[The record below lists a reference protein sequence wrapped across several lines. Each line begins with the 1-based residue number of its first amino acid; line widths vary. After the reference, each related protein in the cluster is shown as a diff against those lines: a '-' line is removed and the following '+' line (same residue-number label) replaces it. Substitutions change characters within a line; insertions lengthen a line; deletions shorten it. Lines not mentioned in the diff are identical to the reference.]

1 MSFAVVF
8 DPQRSLLGP
17 KGTAMRDEQFRELN
31 GIAPAIDEARAITGD
46 FMTQESSIL
55 RTQEYKGCGIRAA
68 SYKVGPQDWVPEACL
83 WIRTQTGSMRMWIN
97 SFAHCFETRE
107 LTFANE
113 TDADD
118 CAFRLARRLI
128 DKSLPDLDS
137 NSPLSRSRGTR
148 TAYLS
153 RILQIARKSLSAYAA
168 RKDSK

>member
-1 MSFAVVF
+1 MQNE
-8 DPQRSLLGP
+8 PHWQLGD
-17 KGTAMRDEQFRELN
+17 TAPTFSEANIDR
-31 GIAPAIDEARAITGD
+31 GAI
-46 FMTQESSIL
+46 MTQDASIL

-83 WIRTQTGSMRMWIN
+83 WVRTQTGSIRMWIN

-118 CAFRLARRLI
+118 CAFTVARRLI
-128 DKSLPDLDS
+128 DKTLPDLNS
-137 NSPLSRSRGTR
+137 NVPLSRSRGTR

-153 RILQIARKSLSAYAA
+153 RILQIARRSFSAYSP
-168 RKDSK
+168 RKAYKPRG

>member
-1 MSFAVVF
+1 MNQ
-8 DPQRSLLGP
+8 DG
-17 KGTAMRDEQFRELN
+17 
-31 GIAPAIDEARAITGD
+31 
-46 FMTQESSIL
+46 SIL

-83 WIRTQTGSMRMWIN
+83 WMRTQTGSMRMWIN

-128 DKSLPDLDS
+128 DKSLPDLNS
-137 NSPLSRSRGTR
+137 NTPLSRSRGTR

-168 RKDSK
+168 GRDYK